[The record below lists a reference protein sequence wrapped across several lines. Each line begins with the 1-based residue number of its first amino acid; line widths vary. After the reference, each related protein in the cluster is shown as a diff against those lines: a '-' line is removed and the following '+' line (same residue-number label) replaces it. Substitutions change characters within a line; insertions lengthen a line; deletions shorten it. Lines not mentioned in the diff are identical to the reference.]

1 MHNASKNT
9 TFSAA
14 RIACGVT
21 RPHLLYGS
29 GESLLRKSHH
39 LQPRYRPLL
48 CRNKRRA
55 LTAPFVSSLPPAP
68 RRGPPNYYR
77 ENLFAIHTRRKPLYA
92 KNDRPAFYR
101 WLDVVG
107 GKNINNI
114 TRFRFDVE
122 VCGAKIQLH
131 LLSASPGY
139 EVRKITARTER
150 REMEVRAKLLAVLRP
165 LHEQRTGDAV
175 CVKDIRGFEE
185 ALFKW
190 SQSLKDAGGRMR
202 VNR

>member
-1 MHNASKNT
+1 MSQVCRQLRDEVL
-9 TFSAA
+9 
-14 RIACGVT
+14 RI
-21 RPHLLYGS
+21 
-29 GESLLRKSHH
+29 
-39 LQPRYRPLL
+39 
-48 CRNKRRA
+48 
-55 LTAPFVSSLPPAP
+55 
-68 RRGPPNYYR
+68 YYR
-77 ENLFAIHTRRKPLYA
+77 ENLFGIHIRRKPLYA

-122 VCGAKIQLH
+122 VCGAKSQLH

-139 EVRKITARTER
+139 EVRKIIARTER
-150 REMEVRAKLLAVLRP
+150 REMEVRAKIAAVLRP
-165 LHEQRTGDAV
+165 LNEQRAGDAI
-175 CVKDIRGFEE
+175 CVEDIRGFEE